1 MSDPTN
7 TPLGSPA
14 AVPPRP
20 ASPLPPPPAPPVS
33 APVTAPPIEPPPPP
47 AAASAPVA
55 SAPVASA
62 ERQAP
67 TFEQVAGKYQQL
79 GAAIADQIR
88 RRVIGQDEVVHDV
101 IVSLV
106 CGGHVLLEGV
116 PGLGKTE
123 LLKSLAESISATF
136 SRIQF
141 TPDLMPADV
150 VGTEMINIDAAGQR
164 DFRFREG
171 PVFANLLLADEI
183 NRATPKTQS
192 SLLEAMQERQV
203 TVGGVTRPLPDPFMV
218 MATQNP
224 IELEG
229 TYPLPEAQLDRFF
242 VKVLVKSPS
251 PEVLS
256 AILKRTTG
264 THTETIEP
272 VCGPAELRWLIGITR
287 QVPIAQH
294 LIDYSPHA
302 PESVRRYVRAGAS
315 PRGGQAIILASKA
328 HALFAGRPHVSGAD
342 IARSA
347 RAALRHRVLL
357 GYEATAD
364 GVDPDRIID
373 EVVATTVEPGQQQRP
388 LAG

>member
-1 MSDPTN
+1 
-7 TPLGSPA
+7 
-14 AVPPRP
+14 VRR
-20 ASPLPPPPAPPVS
+20 
-33 APVTAPPIEPPPPP
+33 E
-47 AAASAPVA
+47 PVA
-55 SAPVASA
+55 DSSGA
-62 ERQAP
+62 ERP
-67 TFEQVAGKYQQL
+67 TFDQVAHKYQQL
-79 GAAIADQIR
+79 GAAITEQIQ
-88 RRVIGQDEVVHDV
+88 RRVVGQDEVVNDV

-123 LLKSLAESISATF
+123 LLKSLAESISASF

-150 VGTEMINIDAAGQR
+150 VGTEMINVDADGKR

-203 TVGGVTRPLPDPFMV
+203 TVGGVTRALPDPFMV

-242 VKVLVKSPS
+242 AKVLVQSPS

-256 AILKRTTG
+256 AILQRTTG
-264 THTETIEP
+264 THTATIEP
-272 VCGPAELRWLIGITR
+272 VCEPADLRWLIDITR
-287 QVPIAQH
+287 QVPIAKH
-294 LIDYSPHA
+294 LIDYVSQLITATHPQSPHA

-315 PRGGQAIILASKA
+315 PRGGQAMILASKA
-328 HALFAGRPHVSGAD
+328 HALFAGRPHVNGAD

-364 GVDPDRIID
+364 GVDTDRVID
-373 EVVATTVEPGQQQRP
+373 EVVATTAEPGQQQRP